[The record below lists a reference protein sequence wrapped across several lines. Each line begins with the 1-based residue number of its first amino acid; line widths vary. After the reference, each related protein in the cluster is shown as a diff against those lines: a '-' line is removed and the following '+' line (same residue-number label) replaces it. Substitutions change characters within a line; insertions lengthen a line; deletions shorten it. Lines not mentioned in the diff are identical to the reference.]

1 MGLSFSTHFTAIFYP
16 PIILLSLPLFPRT
29 RETLKYIAYS
39 IPIFL
44 IIFSPILI
52 NLFRDSGFLG
62 NRSASYAE
70 TYYHGLHLTRVFQ
83 LTKDAFIQFEGMFFF
98 PQLKYL
104 GWIAVPLFGFIYLK
118 DKITKERILFVY
130 LCALWFLVPWFI
142 FSLYSGEISDYY
154 FLISRPIV
162 VLILSYF
169 IYRLMIHPLASVKAI
184 VIIVLIGYLVVNFN
198 EFLRTKRGSLVGH
211 RQTTLTK
218 IKNNEKIEFKQG
230 SPESYLYYIY
240 KERYEK

>member
-1 MGLSFSTHFTAIFYP
+1 M
-16 PIILLSLPLFPRT
+16 R
-29 RETLKYIAYS
+29 
-39 IPIFL
+39 
-44 IIFSPILI
+44 
-52 NLFRDSGFLG
+52 
-62 NRSASYAE
+62 
-70 TYYHGLHLTRVFQ
+70 RVFQ
-83 LTKDAFIQFEGMFFF
+83 LTKDAFIQFEHLLFF

-104 GWIAVPLFGFIYLK
+104 GLVGLPLFGLVYLK
-118 DKITKERILFVY
+118 GKLNRNRILFVY
-130 LCALWFLVPWFI
+130 LSALWFLVPWFI

-211 RQTTLTK
+211 RHTTLTK